1 MKISVIIPVFN
12 EVNYIKKVID
22 NVYAKKKEFDLEII
36 VSDDGSTDGTLDLIK
51 NNNKIDKFITKKNEG
66 KGSAIINA
74 LKYVT
79 GDLVLIQDADFEY
92 SPDDYKL
99 LIDPFIKDNADVVY
113 GSRFQGSSKKR
124 IIYYKNRLAN
134 FFLTHLSNLFTNLN
148 FSDVECGFK
157 VFKTEVLKKINLQEK
172 SFGFEIET
180 TMKISKLNLRIFEV
194 GVSYL
199 GRTKE
204 EGKKIGFKDG
214 IQAIYLIFKY
224 AIVK

>member
-1 MKISVIIPVFN
+1 MKISIIIPVFN
-12 EVNYIKKVID
+12 EVNYIGTVID
-22 NVYAKKKEFDLEII
+22 KVCEKKKEFDLEII

-51 NNNKIDKFITKKNEG
+51 NNSKIDKFITKKNEG
-66 KGSAIINA
+66 KGSAIIHA
-74 LKYVT
+74 LNYVT

-124 IIYYKNRLAN
+124 IIYYRNRLAN

-180 TMKISKLNLRIFEV
+180 TMKISKINLRIFEV

-204 EGKKIGFKDG
+204 EGKKIGLKDG